1 MTEVSPRRRVECSR
15 WWIVALVLASACT
28 HADGGAS
35 PSGSVAPSNGPDLQL
50 RPVIQVVPRS
60 SADWDETVLT
70 CAARGDALA
79 DCVAASLDAPRIV
92 LLSPGDGGGKYVL
105 GAAIVDGNDVQR
117 AIAQPGEQAG
127 AGWIVFVDLAAEG
140 TERFET
146 ATEAA
151 VGSAIAIIIDGR
163 IVSAPVVAVPIS
175 SGDVVVASGLTQR
188 EATALASRLDPERP

>member
-1 MTEVSPRRRVECSR
+1 MTRVGLRRRVERSR
-15 WWIVALVLASACT
+15 RWIVALVLASACT
-28 HADGGAS
+28 HAQVGVS
-35 PSGSVAPSNGPDLQL
+35 PSGSVAPSNGADLQL

-60 SADWDETVLT
+60 SPDWDETHLT
-70 CAARGDALA
+70 CAARSVAIA

-92 LLSPGDGGGKYVL
+92 LLSPGDGGAKYVL
-105 GAAIVDGNDVQR
+105 GAKIVDGSDVER
-117 AIAQPGEQAG
+117 AIAQPGAQVG
-127 AGWIVFVDLAAEG
+127 AGWIVYVDLAAAG

-163 IVSAPVVAVPIS
+163 IVSAPIVAVPID

-188 EATALASRLDPERP
+188 EATALASSLDPEQP